1 MKDLLPVPDQLS
13 KQLAKCKSI
22 RDADTYYKSR
32 DKTPQVWVIIT
43 FFWYFASQNLLACFD
58 RMAGINMRGVNSMHG
73 FIYER
78 VHHAVVGLYGWLMTA
93 SSLNQSITHYYLFLL
108 FDYVAALCTIL
119 IPQHDIF
126 DFTTM
131 AHHVYWCKNRKLLQP
146 RQSYHQCQRRNK
158 KQNKNVHNHE
168 II

>member
-1 MKDLLPVPDQLS
+1 MLIRIINRGIRHHRYGSSLFFFDILYRRICLIGWLVLLIY
-13 KQLAKCKSI
+13 SI
-22 RDADTYYKSR
+22 
-32 DKTPQVWVIIT
+32 DK
-43 FFWYFASQNLLACFD
+43 
-58 RMAGINMRGVNSMHG
+58 RGIDSMHD

-78 VHHAVVGLYGWLMTA
+78 IHHAVVGLYGWLMTA
-93 SSLNQSITHYYLFLL
+93 CSSLTHYYLFLL